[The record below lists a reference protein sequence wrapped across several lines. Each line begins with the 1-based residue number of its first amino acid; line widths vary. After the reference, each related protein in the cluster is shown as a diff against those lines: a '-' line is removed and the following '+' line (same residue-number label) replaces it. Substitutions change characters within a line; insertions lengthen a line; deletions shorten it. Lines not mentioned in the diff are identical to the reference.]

1 MSVAQL
7 DARELASV
15 AASAVR
21 LGLCQL
27 ADVADMLATVSA
39 ANAAALASQYGDQAE
54 PADAAE
60 IESLAL
66 DILADRLDAIGWAPL
81 TYNCFTNDGTGFL
94 PAQVADR
101 VRSIEDACRK
111 HEDREQAQAARAE
124 ANAVA
129 YDDVPRLP
137 TMDADQLRQAMTDA
151 GADRVILARFRVD
164 ESDGHTDYYGGRTTR
179 EVVIGLG
186 RGRRESFAQLRKA
199 AAGFKPTADYGPG
212 LSRWHAQPV
221 TTEDYTDERG
231 HRVYAGT
238 VSGWHRELVAGPL
251 PTRAAAD
258 AHAAANPLSPLNMAH
273 GPIVPLAWSIKED
286 SIEHRENYSMG
297 GGNYLGDSRYGG
309 WTVCSSTWLPASIEF
324 FSLTAHGTKART
336 K

>member
-7 DARELASV
+7 DTLELASV
-15 AASAVR
+15 AATAVR
-21 LGLCQL
+21 LDLCPL
-27 ADVADMLATVSA
+27 ADVSAMLATVSA
-39 ANAAALASQYGDQAE
+39 ANSAALAAQYGDTAE
-54 PADAAE
+54 PSDEDA

-66 DILADRLDAIGWAPL
+66 DILADRLDATGWAPL
-81 TYNCFTNDGTGFL
+81 AYNCVTNDGASFL
-94 PAQVADR
+94 PADVAER
-101 VRSIEDACRK
+101 VRSIEDACRR
-111 HEDREQAQAARAE
+111 HEDREHAQAARAE

-164 ESDGHTDYYGGRTTR
+164 ESDGQTDYYGGRTTR
-179 EVVIGLG
+179 EVAIGLG

-212 LSRWHAQPV
+212 LSRWYATVTLGADFYANGSHYHAGSPSPW
-221 TTEDYTDERG
+221 DRDE
-231 HRVYAGT
+231 
-238 VSGWHRELVAGPL
+238 SAGPF
-251 PTRAAAD
+251 PTKAAAE
-258 AHAAANPLSPLNMAH
+258 AYAASRPTH
-273 GPIVPLAWSIKED
+273 PINVDGRPIPRSWRIEER

-297 GGNYLGDSRYGG
+297 GGNYLGDDRYGG
-309 WTVCSSTWLPASIEF
+309 WCVKSSTWLPASIEV
-324 FSLTAHGTKART
+324 FSLAAHGTKART